1 MTNVSWLIEVCRITD
16 GLCGCLLLK
25 YEIYN
30 WIALKSAV
38 WLFISCVAVE
48 EMIVFIFIWIICH
61 HYLSCVSF
69 FLDVYSIGTLLNL
82 SDCISQ
88 LLYWIK
94 AGGVLGGGGGC
105 VWCGICDIKR
115 DAAINEC
122 D

>member
-30 WIALKSAV
+30 WMALKSAV

-69 FLDVYSIGTLLNL
+69 FPRCIFNRYTVEFVGLYIATFILDKSR
-82 SDCISQ
+82 
-88 LLYWIK
+88 W
-94 AGGVLGGGGGC
+94 GVGGGGC